1 MLNKI
6 SRADLTWERKP
17 DRKREILKKSDLWI
31 ILLVAILEFFFF
43 MIYNCCFKFYYIV
56 LNFFFIIHNCCFKFY
71 YICSEGVNESCE
83 FSQECKA
90 LEPHS
95 SGRREQLCSIFS
107 FNMTFQDL
115 AAPAQLLLTLIWCLW
130 ERMMVLFIL
139 LTAPCFRYQI
149 TKLLFSDST
158 RSEIEIA
165 RSRNQK
171 SHKQLLHEKELEK
184 IWQKL
189 EYDIIQCGD
198 GLFPKM
204 VLFTLVNNVIVN

>member
-1 MLNKI
+1 M
-6 SRADLTWERKP
+6 
-17 DRKREILKKSDLWI
+17 
-31 ILLVAILEFFFF
+31 
-43 MIYNCCFKFYYIV
+43 
-56 LNFFFIIHNCCFKFY
+56 IHNCCFKFY
-71 YICSEGVNESCE
+71 YICLEGMNESCK
-83 FSQECKA
+83 FSEECKA
-90 LEPHS
+90 LEQRWPHS

-130 ERMMVLFIL
+130 ERLMVLFIL

-171 SHKQLLHEKELEK
+171 SHCSYSMKKSWK
-184 IWQKL
+184 KS
-189 EYDIIQCGD
+189 G
-198 GLFPKM
+198 K
-204 VLFTLVNNVIVN
+204 N

>member
-1 MLNKI
+1 MN
-6 SRADLTWERKP
+6 
-17 DRKREILKKSDLWI
+17 
-31 ILLVAILEFFFF
+31 
-43 MIYNCCFKFYYIV
+43 
-56 LNFFFIIHNCCFKFY
+56 
-71 YICSEGVNESCE
+71 GSCK

-90 LEPHS
+90 LEQRRPYS

-115 AAPAQLLLTLIWCLW
+115 AATAQLLLTLIWCLW

-165 RSRNQK
+165 RRRNQK
-171 SHKQLLHEKELEK
+171 SHCSYSMKKNWKK

-198 GLFPKM
+198 GLFPKT
-204 VLFTLVNNVIVN
+204 VLFTLVNNVIVNRFYTPHI